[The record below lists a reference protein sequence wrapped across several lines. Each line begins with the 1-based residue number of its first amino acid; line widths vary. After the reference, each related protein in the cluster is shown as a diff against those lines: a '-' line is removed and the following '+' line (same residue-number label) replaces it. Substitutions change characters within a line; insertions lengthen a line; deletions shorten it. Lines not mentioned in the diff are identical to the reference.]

1 VARIIVYIDESG
13 NPFEN
18 EIAFSTAAVWCVVE
32 KPEGREKPLKPTVDS
47 MKQYLRDH
55 GKMEWA
61 QEIHHHRLPD
71 EYSEYL
77 LFQAIS
83 LSRRDRTILREG
95 IFWERSPVAFTMAI
109 DNPRAVKAF
118 DHSMTQQVLGNR
130 TRLGALGNLL
140 RPLSIY
146 EGPEHIRAELILDSE
161 VWKKCVERYDA
172 GLKKTIGN
180 QRIDPAIH
188 FCRSSITPGLQ
199 IADLAA
205 GINRQFIIN
214 ARQESGYR
222 LLQANILNRLRR

>member
-1 VARIIVYIDESG
+1 MVRIFVFVDESG

-47 MKQYLRDH
+47 MRQYLRDY

-83 LSRRDRTILREG
+83 LSRRDRTIMREG
-95 IFWERSPVAFTMAI
+95 IFWERSPIAFTITI
-109 DNPRAVKAF
+109 DNPRAIKAF
-118 DHSMTQQVLGNR
+118 NYGMTQQILGNR
-130 TRLGALGNLL
+130 TRLSALGNLL

-146 EGPEHIRAELILDSE
+146 EGSDSVQVELILDAE
-161 VWKKCVERYDA
+161 VWKKCIEKYDA
-172 GLKKTIGN
+172 GLKRTIGN

-205 GINRQFIIN
+205 GINRQFTIH
-214 ARQESGYR
+214 AKQESGYR
-222 LLQANILNRLRR
+222 LLQANILNRLH

>member
-1 VARIIVYIDESG
+1 MARIIVYIDESG

>member
-1 VARIIVYIDESG
+1 MARIIVYIDESG

-95 IFWERSPVAFTMAI
+95 VFWERSPIAFTIAI
-109 DNPRAVKAF
+109 DNPRSVKAF

-130 TRLGALGNLL
+130 TRLSALGNLL
-140 RPLSIY
+140 RPLSLY
-146 EGPEHIRAELILDSE
+146 EGPERIRAELILDSE
-161 VWKKCVERYDA
+161 VWKKCVERYDS
-172 GLKKTIGN
+172 GLKGIVGN

-214 ARQESGYR
+214 SRQESGYR